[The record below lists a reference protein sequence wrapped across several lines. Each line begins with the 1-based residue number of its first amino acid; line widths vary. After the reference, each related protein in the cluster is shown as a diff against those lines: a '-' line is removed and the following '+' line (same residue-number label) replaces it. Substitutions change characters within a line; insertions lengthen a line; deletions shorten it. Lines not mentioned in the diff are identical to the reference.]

1 MRRRRKHN
9 RITHILLI
17 LLIACG
23 LAIAPFPSSVI
34 PRTAVSATE
43 EIRGVWITNV
53 SSSVL
58 FFPWEI
64 NRALDRL
71 SALNFNTVYP
81 VVWNRGTTFFRSAV
95 ARRVTGRSQDTLL
108 HFTRLGRDILSEIV
122 REGHD
127 RGLRV
132 IPWLEYGFMA
142 PINSQLVK
150 NHPDWVTQTRDSNL
164 MLADYPDAEDSPS
177 STPPPSRRRFWLFNR
192 IHNIWLNPLHPGV
205 QRFMEDL
212 ILEVVMKYDVDGIQL
227 DDHFGIPV
235 EFGYDRYTIE
245 LYKREHGGKSPPDDP
260 QNPEW
265 RRWRSNKITDF
276 IEHLVKAIKTA
287 KPDCIISLSPNP
299 YEFTYNVYLQ
309 DWLTWVNRGWM
320 DELVLQVYRDRLD
333 GFIDELEH
341 PSLKTA
347 REKVPVGIGILS
359 GTLTHPVPIEQIKSQ
374 VKEVRDRDFD
384 GVSFFYWETLWS
396 YLTPDAPEQRRQ
408 VFQQLF
414 SETQI
419 GSRPPHPKSS

>member
-1 MRRRRKHN
+1 MRRRKKH
-9 RITHILLI
+9 RITHILLTI
-17 LLIACG
+17 LLACG
-23 LAIAPFPSSVI
+23 LAVLAPFPNSVT
-34 PRTAVSATE
+34 PQTAVSAAE

-53 SSSVL
+53 SSGVL
-58 FFPWEI
+58 FFPWGI
-64 NRALDRL
+64 NRSLDQL
-71 SALNFNTVYP
+71 SALNFNTIYP
-81 VVWNRGTTFFRSAV
+81 VIWNRGTTFFRSAV

-108 HFTRLGRDILSEIV
+108 HFTRLGRDVLSEIV

-150 NHPDWVTQTRDSNL
+150 NHPEWVTQTRDGNL
-164 MLADYPDAEDSPS
+164 MLADYPDEEDSPS
-177 STPPPSRRRFWLFNR
+177 SPLPPPRRRFQFFNPIR
-192 IHNIWLNPLHPGV
+192 NIWLNPLHPGV

-212 ILEVVMKYDVDGIQL
+212 MLEVVMKYDVDGIQL

-245 LYKREHGGKSPPDDP
+245 LYKQEHGGKSPPDDP
-260 QNPEW
+260 QDPEW

-276 IEHLVKAIKTA
+276 IEHLVRAIKTA

-320 DELVLQVYRDRLD
+320 DELVLQVYRDRID

-341 PSLKTA
+341 PSMKTA
-347 REKVPVGIGILS
+347 REKLPVGIGILS

-374 VKEVRDRDFD
+374 VKEVRDRGFD

-396 YLTPDAPEQRRQ
+396 YLTPDAPEERRRA
-408 VFQQLF
+408 FQQLF
-414 SETQI
+414 SETKI
-419 GSRPPHPKSS
+419 GRRLSPKKLS